1 MENWARELTPTPQ
14 PRKIYSVS
22 QVNRIAKETL
32 ENFSGWVQGE
42 VSGLQK
48 IKTKFDTF
56 FLKFNLKDEVTL
68 YILPV
73 VAFSQVFET
82 VDFELEN
89 GLAIVIFGNLSLF
102 ENRGEYQLNAQVIE
116 LFGEGLLQKQ
126 RELRKRKLASEGLF
140 AQEKKKPIPEYPERI
155 GLITR
160 FERDAWFDFKKNA
173 IDKFLFLQLYYTD
186 VFVQG
191 KNAVSDIVEALKLL
205 NEKDLDVIVLTR
217 GGGSQEDLAAF
228 DSDEVVRA
236 IAASKIPII
245 SAIGHEKYETFADL
259 AADAVV
265 STPTAAAKLVTAKF
279 EEFLAKAEHLEATI
293 RLLAA
298 KFYQTK
304 LLEISLL
311 EKEFEG
317 DVKNFL
323 TQKSQVLDN
332 LENNLRVLPI
342 TILTE
347 NKRKLEILQRELE
360 LLSPQRILER
370 GYSVTYKLKDGAI
383 LKNAK
388 DVSLEDKI
396 RVRLAR
402 GDLKAKVFEIQ

>member
-1 MENWARELTPTPQ
+1 MESQLVELTPSPQ

-22 QVNRIAKETL
+22 QLNRIARVAL
-32 ENFSGWVQGE
+32 ENFAGWVHGE

-48 IKTKFDTF
+48 IKTKFGTF
-56 FLKFNLKDEVTL
+56 FLKFNLKDEVTQ

-82 VDFELEN
+82 LDFELEN

-102 ENRGEYQLNAQVIE
+102 ENRGEYQFNAQAIE

-140 AQEKKKPIPEYPERI
+140 SPDRKKPIPEYPERI

-160 FERDAWFDFKKNA
+160 FESDAWFDFKKNA
-173 IDKFLFLQLYYTD
+173 IDKFPFLQLYYTD

-191 KNAVSDIVEALKLL
+191 KNAVADIVEGLKLL
-205 NEKDLDVIVLTR
+205 NEKDLDVIILTR

-228 DSDEVVRA
+228 DSDEIVRA

-245 SAIGHEKYETFADL
+245 SAIGHEKYETIADL
-259 AADAVV
+259 VADAVV
-265 STPTAAAKLVTAKF
+265 STPTAAAKLVITKF
-279 EEFLAKAEHLEATI
+279 EEFLAKAEHLESTI
-293 RLLAA
+293 RSLAA

-311 EKEFEG
+311 EKEFEV

-323 TQKSQVLDN
+323 IQKFQILDN
-332 LENNLRVLPI
+332 LENDLRVLPK

-347 NKRKLEILQRELE
+347 YKRKLEILQRELE
-360 LLSPQRILER
+360 LLSPRRILER

-383 LKNAK
+383 LRDTK

-402 GDLKAKVFEIQ
+402 GNLKAKVFGIQ